1 MSRTLKRMGLGKQP
15 GNRQIFASSP
25 TILEHEKINSDS
37 HAGHKDETAH
47 AAKSECPTYRDG
59 GDSSAHGRIATPG
72 ELIHKVPP
80 SDPKA
85 ARKAHIQKTVPLCAL
100 ITNGGRVSDLRFV
113 SAPKELIEPA
123 MKAVRQ
129 WVYESYLVDGKPV
142 EVETNIQVQF

>member
-1 MSRTLKRMGLGKQP
+1 MRRLTLTAMRGTKMKPRMPRKANARP
-15 GNRQIFASSP
+15 
-25 TILEHEKINSDS
+25 
-37 HAGHKDETAH
+37 
-47 AAKSECPTYRDG
+47 YRDG

-129 WVYESYLVDGKPV
+129 WVYESYLVD
-142 EVETNIQVQF
+142 